1 MKINPYLLVLQV
13 FAVCASYL
21 ILSTTFVGA
30 LQINV
35 VTGTSQQVQGD
46 MSTLDDLITKNFQF
60 TYDYAS
66 NMNLVTASFE
76 PKDPSVMIKKAYLY
90 ICRDYNPVQCVQN
103 QRVLPHIFVGTSD
116 IEEEFMWSEVNV
128 GGVGNFLALLKLD
141 VAGKTVWVGSWDQ
154 LTRTGSGAG
163 SEGFSHESY
172 DLNSMNLYLNPGV
185 SADPVKS
192 YAEGYSRVPMNYVN
206 KTVLT
211 TVGSSAVS
219 SIYELLANDEDL
231 DPSGTTN
238 PVFSTN
244 IATGN
249 AFEKTAKK
257 WAFIFGSAAKMSNP
271 VAFYSPGGDLAGA
284 GGARLVIDKWTP
296 SIVTCES
303 DDAISIDAH
312 IDNASQIKC
321 GQPECYYK
329 SFYYEVDGVRPHEST
344 MTCSVSG
351 YKYNCTIPVSNF
363 PVCAAPKTSTIT
375 AHFTYADGSDV
386 FASFPVDLRKTPAKL
401 VVDSLSPNPFDCGTD
416 TKMMVLLRV
425 TNPPSGDL
433 KKEYTL
439 DGTTYKSLSCAAP
452 YGNVYSC
459 SITDTDVCSLLKENL
474 EAKFRFTYAGSP
486 VETGAVS
493 LFVTFPPPS
502 MGIDSL
508 TPEIFTTGQT
518 LASEIL
524 IHINYPDTLTYN
536 LGDFKFKYL
545 DSGFQSTTCT
555 LHQTFP
561 NRKYYKCPVTLTIPS
576 GLQGSY
582 NIRFKLDGFKDGA
595 QTTIQAEKSY
605 RVRSPPPGPS
615 LTVTYASGLDCAKD
629 PSLTVRARADNTA
642 EVPTKYEY
650 STDGTAYTALACT
663 ESSGSYTCTIPKDSL
678 CSSQQESMTL
688 GLKFT
693 YPAGALTSNFQTV
706 SLSLPVPSM
715 RVYSIFPDPVSRGES
730 NQGKANLYILYPSY
744 VSTTPMFV
752 YSYSFGVGFEKI
764 NERMSCTRTKQA
776 STSDFYECTVQFDV
790 PEGYSAT
797 TFIATFGIQ
806 GTDLMSTYNVNVA
819 DQAIATAR
827 INNIAASIS
836 VEPGNSTTADLFVE
850 TQNVEESASLSVL
863 PRSWI
868 SGGACQKQ
876 TTNSYKC
883 PVTITVPSSEPSNP
897 AKELEL
903 TLRIAGAKSKDM
915 AGTFTINILPVERK
929 IEIQQKS
936 PGTLYC
942 PDNTQKNPAM
952 VTITARLVNFPQEG
966 VALTDEE
973 IKFKGVKIS
982 PGVKRCTLGGQ
993 SITCTIPVDKFIEQA
1008 ACGEADTDLA
1018 PGEGSVSYPF
1028 ILRFGITAGSDSFVV
1043 SGADMINI
1051 EAPPLRPYITL
1062 SCNGNLEPTA
1072 SGRCSLKRD
1081 INCLGSTNIEVG
1093 KLLDEF
1099 VRIDNA
1105 DLLHDEPL
1113 DDLTW
1118 SFVLDAQDSRGKLT
1132 KGRGSTPSENATVCR
1147 LKSHVMV
1154 DAHRQED
1161 YECNLYVENTL
1172 FQRCEGDMYNPGY
1185 GTLEIVASSAGK
1197 QANGKIAVHIRKGI
1211 EEFDIK
1217 LSASSP
1223 QTALD
1228 CIIND
1233 YSGYCTLTPSRLN
1246 TTMTIRNYGNGSI
1259 SDLTVYQQDVS
1270 WVGSSSGGGT
1280 GGLIATGA
1288 ATGVQGDYVDATMSC
1303 PRTLTGTL
1311 LKCNI
1316 DVGPRVKM
1324 AEAIDPQKPN
1334 PGQTFT
1340 PIKLGQLNAT
1350 VFYKYANNLVF
1361 DSKSTTLG
1369 GGITANPKKTQALI
1383 DTEKARESIQKM
1395 VDRIEKITKKILFVA
1410 GFCLTCYAGVKLYDW
1425 ADKPDKPAA
1434 GTVTGNNQASTVTTS
1449 PEGNPSISEEEFQ
1462 RRDQAARSRPSGGA
1476 AVVAIPISGAQIGLN
1491 VNNPAELQRIRN
1503 DLRAQGLAPAS
1514 SQTGAQTTLDNAASQ
1529 VKKGGISTIV
1539 AIVLVVLLLF
1549 TLTFVIVKATSDDV
1563 NKKNSEFTEDI
1574 IKGVLLGTSCLIM
1587 KLLADMIPSGKVGT
1601 PVSKG
1606 LDIVAGALGKACE
1619 VIGKLTPLLFKVYQ
1633 LLIQWMLMQNCMQ
1646 DIQRR
1651 TGYYSSY
1658 GESGWMGET
1667 TSGVYGTASAIDQ
1680 VSRCM
1685 SYMNTMGQ
1693 QVDDIF
1699 SYGGSALS
1707 TSFGSPD
1714 VYLVKPDGTKID
1726 PTIPYDMGTNTRMD
1740 TIKVKYN
1747 NLCKM
1752 MNKYSNVG
1760 IMYVR
1765 VDGVV
1770 CDDLR
1775 LITDTECTGYS
1786 SSYQPWGSGYQQSRT
1801 SPGTAERPFGITG
1814 CNPTVHQNKGHH
1826 EVVVSHSSG
1835 YSATIT
1841 YEKTKDN

>member
-1 MKINPYLLVLQV
+1 MKINPYLLVLQA

-35 VTGTSQQVQGD
+35 ITGTSQQVQGD
-46 MSTLDDLITKNFQF
+46 MSTLDDLVTKNFIF
-60 TYDYAS
+60 TYDYAR
-66 NMNLVTASFE
+66 NENFIKASFA
-76 PKDPSVMIKKAYLY
+76 PKDPSVMIKKVYFY
-90 ICRDYNPVQCVQN
+90 ICRDYNPVQCVQ
-103 QRVLPHIFVGTSD
+103 RGDPPHIGVSTSGS
-116 IEEEFMWSEVNV
+116 IPIHEEELRWSDVNV
-128 GGVGNFLALLKLD
+128 GGIGNFLALIKLD
-141 VAGKTVWVGSWDQ
+141 VAGKAVWVGSWDQ

-192 YAEGYSRVPMNYVN
+192 YSEAYSRVPMNYVN

-219 SIYELLANDEDL
+219 SIYEILANDEDL

-244 IATGN
+244 IVTGN

-271 VAFYSPGGDLAGA
+271 IAFYSPGGDLAGA

-312 IDNASQIKC
+312 VDNASQIKC

-329 SFYYEVDGVRPHEST
+329 SFYYEVDGVRPQEST

-375 AHFTYADGSDV
+375 VHFTYADGSDV
-386 FASFPVDLRKTPAKL
+386 FASFPVDLKKTPAKL

-439 DGTTYKSLSCAAP
+439 DGTTYKALSCATP

-459 SITDTDVCSLLKENL
+459 SITDTDICSLLKENL
-474 EAKFRFTYAGSP
+474 DAKFRFTYAGSP
-486 VETGAVS
+486 VETGVVS

-508 TPEIFTTGQT
+508 TPEIFTTGQAM
-518 LASEIL
+518 ASEAL
-524 IHINYPDTLTYN
+524 LHVNYPDTLTYN

-545 DSGFQSTTCT
+545 DNGFEAVTCA

-582 NIRFKLDGFKDGA
+582 NIRFKLDGFKDGV

-605 RVRSPPPGPS
+605 QVRSPPPGPS
-615 LTVTYASGLDCAKD
+615 LTITYAGNLDCSKD
-629 PSLTVRARADNTA
+629 PSLTIRARVDNTA

-650 STDGTAYTALACT
+650 STDGTAYTTLVCT

-678 CSSQQESMTL
+678 CSVQQERMTL

-693 YPAGALTSNFQTV
+693 YPSGALTSNFQTV

-715 RVYSIFPDPVSRGES
+715 RVYSILPDPVYRGES
-730 NQGKANLYILYPSY
+730 NQGKASLYILHPSY
-744 VSTTPMFV
+744 VSTTPVFS
-752 YSYSFGVGFEKI
+752 YSYLEKV

-790 PEGYSAT
+790 PEGYST
-797 TFIATFGIQ
+797 NMFTATFGIQ

-819 DQAIATAR
+819 DQAIAAAR
-827 INNIAASIS
+827 INKITASIS

-850 TQNVEESASLSVL
+850 TQNVEESADLSVL

-915 AGTFTINILPVERK
+915 AGTFTINVLPVERRV
-929 IEIQQKS
+929 EIQQKS
-936 PGTLYC
+936 PETLYC
-942 PDNTQKNPAM
+942 PENTQKNPTM
-952 VTITARLVNFPQEG
+952 VTITTRLVNFPQEG
-966 VALTDEE
+966 VFLTNEN
-973 IKFKGVKIS
+973 ITFKGVNIS
-982 PGVKRCTLGGQ
+982 PGTRRCKLEGQ
-993 SITCTIPVDKFIEQA
+993 GITCTIPVDKFIEQA
-1008 ACGEADTDLA
+1008 TCGEGDLA
-1018 PGEGSVSYPF
+1018 PGEGSIAYPF
-1028 ILRFGITAGSDSFVV
+1028 TLKFGITAGSDSFVV

-1062 SCNGNLEPTA
+1062 SCNGNLEPT
-1072 SGRCSLKRD
+1072 SVEGRCLLTKSIK
-1081 INCLGSTNIEVG
+1081 CLGSTNIEVG
-1093 KLLDEF
+1093 KLKDEF
-1099 VRIDNA
+1099 VHIDNA
-1105 DLLHDEPL
+1105 DLLHAEPL

-1118 SFVLDAQDSRGKLT
+1118 SFILDAQDSKGKLT

-1147 LKSHVMV
+1147 LKSYAMV
-1154 DAHRQED
+1154 DAHRQEN

-1172 FQRCEGDMYNPGY
+1172 FQRCEGDDKLNRGY
-1185 GTLEIVASSAGK
+1185 GTLELVASFGGQ
-1197 QANGKIAVHIRKGI
+1197 QANGKISVNVRKVTGD
-1211 EEFDIK
+1211 FVIK
-1217 LSASSP
+1217 LSASPP
-1223 QTALD
+1223 QTSLD

-1246 TTMTIRNYGNGSI
+1246 STITISNDGIGSI
-1259 SDLTVYQQDVS
+1259 SDLTVYQQDVTLMGHEDIDTS
-1270 WVGSSSGGGT
+1270 MT
-1280 GGLIATGA
+1280 
-1288 ATGVQGDYVDATMSC
+1288 C

-1316 DVGPRVKM
+1316 DVGPRVKTI
-1324 AEAIDPQKPN
+1324 EAIDPQKPN

-1350 VFYKYANNLVF
+1350 IFYKYANNLVF
-1361 DSKSTTLG
+1361 ESKSVLLG
-1369 GGITANPKKTQALI
+1369 GPITAQPKKTQAII

-1395 VDRIEKITKKILFVA
+1395 VDKIERITKEVLFIG
-1410 GFCLTCYAGVKLYDW
+1410 GFCLTCYAGVKLYEE
-1425 ADKPDKPAA
+1425 APGIVDKLS
-1434 GTVTGNNQASTVTTS
+1434 GTGK
-1449 PEGNPSISEEEFQ
+1449 I
-1462 RRDQAARSRPSGGA
+1462 
-1476 AVVAIPISGAQIGLN
+1476 VAISGAQTANQPIQGEPVTVTATRPNIQLDIQQRMNEEKVDQDITDMQKGAIDTSKGNSILDTAGGLLKN
-1491 VNNPAELQRIRN
+1491 
-1503 DLRAQGLAPAS
+1503 
-1514 SQTGAQTTLDNAASQ
+1514 
-1529 VKKGGISTIV
+1529 GGISTLLGLAMA
-1539 AIVLVVLLLF
+1539 AILMWAISG
-1549 TLTFVIVKATSDDV
+1549 LTS
-1563 NKKNSEFTEDI
+1563 KKVEDKNTEFTEEI

-1587 KLLADMIPSGKVGT
+1587 RLLADVIPSGKVGT
-1601 PVSKG
+1601 PVSNG
-1606 LDIVAGALGKACE
+1606 LKIISTGLSEACKF
-1619 VIGKLTPLLFKVYQ
+1619 IGKLTPILMKVYQ
-1633 LLIQWMLMQNCMQ
+1633 LLVQWMLMQNCMQ

-1658 GESGWMGET
+1658 GEGNWASET
-1667 TSGVYGTASAIDQ
+1667 TSGVYGATTAINQ
-1680 VSRCM
+1680 VSQCM

-1693 QVDDIF
+1693 QVDEIF
-1699 SYGGSALS
+1699 SYGSNTL
-1707 TSFGSPD
+1707 TNSFGSP
-1714 VYLVKPDGTKID
+1714 VIYLTKPDGTKIK
-1726 PTIPYDMGTNTRMD
+1726 PTEPYNMGTD
-1740 TIKVKYN
+1740 TNQLTNIRVKFA
-1747 NLCKM
+1747 NLCKL
-1752 MNKYSNVG
+1752 SNYANFNMLS
-1760 IMYVR
+1760 ITI
-1765 VDGVV
+1765 DDKP
-1770 CDDLR
+1770 CDAMQLF
-1775 LITDTECTGYS
+1775 IAATCTGYS
-1786 SSYQPWGSGYQQSRT
+1786 ASYTPWGANFQSVRQADTSDITPLKLDGDCKDVKSKDGPHTITVTHSKGYT
-1801 SPGTAERPFGITG
+1801 
-1814 CNPTVHQNKGHH
+1814 
-1826 EVVVSHSSG
+1826 
-1835 YSATIT
+1835 ATIK
-1841 YEKTKDN
+1841 YTKEPQTHS